1 MPRIFISQRRVQQ
14 LTEEG
19 KVHIEGNLMTLPEL
33 HRTFKLTEA
42 FFIQRTVADGGD
54 PHRLAGR
61 VKTRVQLAA
70 LGGEVFLNSLV
81 IGDSAYEG
89 DPGFLGEPSSARA
102 RSSSRHDAPSGRVTG
117 GASSGTSRPQAQQ
130 PKTS

>member
-19 KVHIEGNLMTLPEL
+19 RVQIEGNLMTLPEL
-33 HRTFKLTEA
+33 ARTFKLTEA
-42 FFIQRTVADGGD
+42 FYIQRTVADASD

-61 VKTRVQLAA
+61 VKTRIQLAA

-89 DPGFLGEPSSARA
+89 DPGFIGEPGVGRA
-102 RSSSRHDAPSGRVTG
+102 RGPSRSDGPSVIRQTGSASAPV
-117 GASSGTSRPQAQQ
+117 RPRT
-130 PKTS
+130 P